1 MNYKLVE
8 WNENLDLREFYQEAA
23 KRGFV
28 NNSNQ
33 KAMIDCFQNE
43 KQWKAWILYQDQNA
57 VGSVA
62 AHSFDE
68 VMGPNSYRILT
79 RVCAFAESAPRT
91 GLLTVNKMMR
101 EHQHISDQ
109 FYLPQCIEWAGKS
122 SHLYATSNNNKS
134 ASQALVHN
142 YYFPTLEEMGI
153 VEKIKDLFY
162 RGTHQTIWKFNVGA
176 FEESLNKNI
185 RWSHMLK

>member
-1 MNYKLVE
+1 MFNLVE
-8 WNENLDLREFYQEAA
+8 WSPNLDLTDFYKEAGL
-23 KRGFV
+23 RGFI
-28 NNSNQ
+28 NNSSQ
-33 KAMIDCFQNE
+33 QAMIDCFHNE
-43 KQWKAWILYQDQNA
+43 REWAAWILYQNGQA

-62 AHSFDE
+62 AHSFDD

-101 EHQHISDQ
+101 KHQHISDQ

-122 SHLYATSNNNKS
+122 SNLYATSNNNKS
-134 ASQALVHN
+134 ASQSLVHN